1 MLRNIRVAH
10 LPAER
15 QGVLAMKPQKPAL
28 FALIVI
34 SITLLGVLLLTN
46 KKLCEVRFRS
56 GGTEVVASMA
66 YESR

>member
-1 MLRNIRVAH
+1 
-10 LPAER
+10 
-15 QGVLAMKPQKPAL
+15 MKPQKPAL
-28 FALIVI
+28 VALIVI

>member
-1 MLRNIRVAH
+1 
-10 LPAER
+10 
-15 QGVLAMKPQKPAL
+15 MKPQKPAL

-46 KKLCEVRFRS
+46 QKLCEVRIRS
-56 GGTEVVASMA
+56 GETEVVASMA